1 MLSNRTRAKLT
12 VVFALLITIHIFMLP
27 PTSEV
32 AATKK
37 ALKQVDALIEDQNYT
52 GALNL
57 IETNLKYRMGDSK
70 DNLEPF
76 LSRKKEVHK
85 LNESAEAYHTA
96 MTLYNKGD
104 MVNALS
110 YFRMVIPE
118 DVSNFTAARTK
129 ISELNVDI
137 VSNKVKE
144 RKASGGSQVR

>member
-1 MLSNRTRAKLT
+1 M
-12 VVFALLITIHIFMLP
+12 
-27 PTSEV
+27 E
-32 AATKK
+32 
-37 ALKQVDALIEDQNYT
+37 ALIEYQNYT